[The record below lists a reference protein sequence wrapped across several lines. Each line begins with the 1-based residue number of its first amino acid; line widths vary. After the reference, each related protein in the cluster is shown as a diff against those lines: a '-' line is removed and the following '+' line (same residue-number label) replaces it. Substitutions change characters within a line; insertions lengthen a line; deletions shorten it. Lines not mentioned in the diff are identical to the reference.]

1 VSYSVFLRICIAKS
15 QISTISNILMSKY
28 TKLLTVEFRVSGYFQ
43 KQVFKLPFNYG
54 SIIGC
59 KNLASAAAAIDLN
72 LALLLKYVVK
82 IES

>member
-1 VSYSVFLRICIAKS
+1 M
-15 QISTISNILMSKY
+15 STY
-28 TKLLTVEFRVSGYFQ
+28 TKLLNVEFRVSGYSQ

-54 SIIGC
+54 CIIGC
-59 KNLASAAAAIDLN
+59 KNLASAANDLN